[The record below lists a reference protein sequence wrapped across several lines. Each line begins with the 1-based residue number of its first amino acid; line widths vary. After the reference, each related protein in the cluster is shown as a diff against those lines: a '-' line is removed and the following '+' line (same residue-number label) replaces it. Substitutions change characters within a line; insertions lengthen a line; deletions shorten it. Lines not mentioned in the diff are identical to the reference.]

1 MRTISALPSAFSRR
15 YAVFALAVVPGYAIL
30 PQTNLLAQ
38 QGADFATQQLT
49 IETQSDWGTW
59 KFSEGTLNIV
69 DGNVQP
75 HRLTRN
81 TNAMLDIV
89 PFLRARP
96 PDGLKKEPEEIT
108 IDDAI
113 QGGSNRADVVNI
125 LDGNLE
131 TYWEPDAPV
140 ADRELATQWWFIV
153 DLGRVVLAN
162 KIIAR
167 FVEEEL
173 GDPFIL
179 FDVLVSD
186 GIAPIGAP
194 TSGIFDYTPVIQTLR
209 PNRTQRVFEVDLSGV
224 DADDQSQVVRYVQV
238 VVHVSDLER
247 GAQLTGKEEYDQL
260 PAEERGLVEYTKR
273 LSDTRQ
279 SPVSESV
286 FLQLDVENRGDVSYF
301 KRRHPRLAEI
311 EVWGEGEEIVQDAVV
326 RGGAFI
332 TDVINTEVSKIFDG
346 DANTHTGLSSSF
358 PAEEGFAEVS
368 IDLGSAYWIN
378 HNHMVLSYLTGGHT
392 FVFGDYRLEFSEGDR
407 EPDGRF
413 KWSIALGVDGSG
425 DGFPVSRRGRLTTF
439 RHQFEPLKAR
449 FFNLAYRGVN
459 GTTFGGGKIHIA
471 ELQLFGVGYQP
482 EVVLESDIIRL
493 GGSRN
498 LTTVEWDVEGP
509 DDTSVEL
516 QTRTGNT
523 LLPDSLYFKTDGTQV
538 SAEVY
543 YAKTTVRT
551 KTQGE
556 KKEVFNLGPDWSGW
570 STPYR
575 DSEGSL
581 ITSPSPRQFMLM
593 RASLLSDTP
602 DTAATLKAIRVNFSE
617 PVASQL
623 LGAVIPGRIDALGV
637 PLPFTLFVRPE
648 ENRGFNE
655 LLLTAPSGMT
665 MTHNV
670 MYAGAEEDLQ
680 DGADMAGLALDA
692 TPATTAQ
699 DSLHLRFASV
709 STDSELIRLDFNG
722 TVFSLGG
729 QLRAFVRQADA
740 NGEGTWQRI
749 DPEPL
754 NPSSLH
760 VVAVTESRELL
771 SELQILPPVV
781 TPNDDGVN
789 DEAMIDFAVF
799 LANLDNAVE
808 VSVHDLGGRL
818 VRTIREQRSS
828 SAGRYAI
835 PWNGRDDDDELVPP
849 GLYTVLVT
857 VNASTQGADI
867 SRKSLLSTIAVSY

>member
-1 MRTISALPSAFSRR
+1 MGHPKILTVNLALS
-15 YAVFALAVVPGYAIL
+15 LAIIAS
-30 PQTNLLAQ
+30 QTDLLAQ
-38 QGADFATQQLT
+38 DGNEITANQVV
-49 IETQSDWGTW
+49 IETQSHWANW
-59 KFSEGTLNIV
+59 KYPEGTLSII
-69 DGNVQP
+69 DGDIQP
-75 HRLTRN
+75 HRLSRN

-96 PDGLKKEPEEIT
+96 PDGIKKEPEEIT
-108 IDDAI
+108 VEDGI
-113 QGGSNRADVVNI
+113 QGGSNKADVVNI

-131 TYWEPDAPV
+131 TYWEPDAP
-140 ADRELATQWWFIV
+140 APDRELATQWWFTV
-153 DLGRVVLAN
+153 DLGRVILAN
-162 KIIAR
+162 RIVAR
-167 FVEEEL
+167 FVEEDL

-186 GIAPIGAP
+186 GIAPIRAP

-224 DADDQSQVVRYVQV
+224 GADDRSQVVRYVQV
-238 VVHVSDLER
+238 IVQDSDLQR
-247 GAQLTGKEEYDQL
+247 GEQLAGKEEHDQL
-260 PAEERGLVEYTKR
+260 PAEERGLVEYNKR

-279 SPVSESV
+279 TPVSESV
-286 FLQLDVENRGDVSYF
+286 FLQLDVEKRGDVSYF

-311 EVWGEGEEIVQDAVV
+311 EVWGEGEELVQNAVV

-346 DANTHTGLSSSF
+346 DANTHTGLSVSF

-368 IDLGSAYWIN
+368 VDLGTYYWIN
-378 HNHMVLSYLTGGHT
+378 HYHMVLSYLTGGGT
-392 FVFGDYRLEFSEGDR
+392 SVFGDYRLEFSEGDR
-407 EPDGRF
+407 EPDGRL
-413 KWSIALGVDGSG
+413 KWATALGVDGPG
-425 DGFPVSRRGRLTTF
+425 DGFPISRRGRLTTF

-509 DDTSVEL
+509 DDTSVAL

-570 STPYR
+570 SAPYR
-575 DSEGSL
+575 DTEGSL
-581 ITSPSPRQFMLM
+581 ITSPSPRQFMLL

-602 DTAATLKAIRVNFSE
+602 DTAATLNAIRVNFSE
-617 PVASQL
+617 PVANQL

-665 MTHNV
+665 IARDV
-670 MYAGAEEDLQ
+670 MYAGSEEELQ
-680 DGADMAGLALDA
+680 DGVDMAHLALEA
-692 TPATTAQ
+692 TPVATGQ
-699 DSLHLRFASV
+699 DSLHLVFPLV
-709 STDSELIRLDFNG
+709 SSDSEVVRLDFEG

-729 QLRAFVRQADA
+729 QLRAFLRQADA
-740 NGEGTWQRI
+740 DGNGTWQRV
-749 DPEPL
+749 DPEPDT
-754 NPSSLH
+754 PTSLH
-760 VVAVTESRELL
+760 VVAFAERGELL
-771 SELQILPPVV
+771 SDLQIRPPVV
-781 TPNDDGVN
+781 TPNDDGIN
-789 DEAMIDFAVF
+789 EEAVLDFAVF

-808 VSVHDLGGRL
+808 ISIYDLSGRL

-828 SAGRYAI
+828 SAGRYTI
-835 PWNGRDDDDELVPP
+835 PWNGRDDDSELVPP
-849 GLYTVLVT
+849 GLYTVLVR
-857 VNASTQGADI
+857 VDASTYGANV
-867 SRKSLLSTIAVSY
+867 SRKSLLSTVAVSY

>member
-1 MRTISALPSAFSRR
+1 MRTISALRAACSRQ
-15 YAVFALAVVPGYAIL
+15 YAVFALAVVVGYAIL

-38 QGADFATQQLT
+38 QGADFATQQLA

-59 KFSEGTLNIV
+59 KFSEGTLSII
-69 DGNVQP
+69 DGNIQP
-75 HRLTRN
+75 HRLSRN

-108 IDDAI
+108 VEDAI
-113 QGGSNRADVVNI
+113 QGGSNKADVVNI
-125 LDGNLE
+125 MDGSLE
-131 TYWEPDAPV
+131 TYWEPDPPAPN
-140 ADRELATQWWFIV
+140 RELATQWWFTV
-153 DLGRVVLAN
+153 DLGRVILAN
-162 KIIAR
+162 KIVAR
-167 FVEEEL
+167 FVDEEL

-179 FDVLVSD
+179 FDILVSD
-186 GIAPIGAP
+186 GIAPARAP
-194 TSGIFDYTPVIQTLR
+194 TSGIFNYTAVIQTLR

-224 DADDQSQVVRYVQV
+224 DADDRSQVVRYVQV
-238 VVHVSDLER
+238 IVQDSDLER
-247 GAQLTGKEEYDQL
+247 GEQLAGKEEYDLL
-260 PAEERGLVEYTKR
+260 PAEERGLVEYNKR

-279 SPVSESV
+279 TPVSESV
-286 FLQLDVENRGDVSYF
+286 FLQLDAEKRGDVSYF

-311 EVWGEGEEIVQDAVV
+311 EVWGEGEELVQNTVV

-332 TDVINTEVSKIFDG
+332 SDVINTEVSNIFDG
-346 DANTHTGLSSSF
+346 DANTHTGVSTFF
-358 PAEEGFAEVS
+358 PAEEGFAEV
-368 IDLGSAYWIN
+368 IVDLGSSYWIN
-378 HNHMVLSYLTGGHT
+378 HYHMVLSYLTGGHT
-392 FVFGDYRLEFSEGDR
+392 SVFGDYRLEFSQGDR
-407 EPDGRF
+407 EPDGRL
-413 KWSIALGVDGSG
+413 KWATALGVDGPG
-425 DGFPVSRRGRLTTF
+425 DGFPIWRRGHLTTF
-439 RHQFEPLKAR
+439 RNQFEPLKAR
-449 FFNLAYRGVN
+449 FFNLAYRGVD
-459 GTTFGGGKIHIA
+459 GTTFGSGKIHIA

-509 DDTSVEL
+509 ASTSVEI

-523 LLPDSLYFKTDGTQV
+523 LLADSLYFKTDGKQV

-556 KKEVFNLGPDWSGW
+556 KKEVFNLGPDWSAW
-570 STPYR
+570 SAPYR
-575 DSEGSL
+575 DREGSL

-593 RASLLSDTP
+593 RATLLSDTP

-617 PVASQL
+617 PVANQL

-665 MTHNV
+665 ITHNV

-699 DSLHLRFASV
+699 DSLHLKFSPV
-709 STDSELIRLDFNG
+709 SADSELIRLDFDG

-760 VVAVTESRELL
+760 VVAVTETRELL
-771 SELQILPPVV
+771 SELQVLPPVV

-789 DEAMIDFAVF
+789 EEAMISFAVF

-808 VSVHDLGGRL
+808 VSIHDLGGRL

-828 SAGRYAI
+828 SAGNYAI
-835 PWNGRDDDDELVPP
+835 PWNGRDDDDERVPP

-857 VNASTQGADI
+857 VNASTQGADV